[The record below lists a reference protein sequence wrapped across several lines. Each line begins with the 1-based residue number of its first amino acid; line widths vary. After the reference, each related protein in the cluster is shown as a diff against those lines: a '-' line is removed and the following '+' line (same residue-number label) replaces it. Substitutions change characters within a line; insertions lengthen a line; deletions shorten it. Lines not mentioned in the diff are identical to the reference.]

1 MTYWIPTTEN
11 YDETILDRL
20 RKIKIDGQPIH
31 VSYYMPEHEEA
42 KDVDVQRPAVLFFMY
57 DQEPDIKREQ
67 SNLTQVVSSTSTD
80 ITTRRVPTPMKFFY
94 QFVILTEY
102 KAHEN
107 EIIRQFNM
115 LFPTRGYITLKSP
128 SGEEVSYDFFQKQF
142 IGADTYMEVPNG
154 GTAKQRIFRKI
165 YRYHLYS
172 EIDEYQAYTYKKVQ
186 GVSPNVRQQ

>member
-57 DQEPDIKREQ
+57 DQEHDIKREQ
-67 SNLTQVVSSTSTD
+67 SHLTQVVSSTSTD

-107 EIIRQFNM
+107 EILRQFNM

-142 IGADTYMEVPNG
+142 ISADTYMEVPNG
-154 GTAKQRIFRKI
+154 GTTKQRIFRKI

-172 EIDEYQAYTYKKVQ
+172 EIDEYQSYTYKKAH